1 MKAKIIT
8 FPVGLYQCNCSII
21 YCSETKEAILID
33 PGSEAEVI
41 LKKINDRGLSIKA
54 VIHTH
59 AHLDHFG
66 ATHEVSQSTKSEVY
80 LHKDDKQLWDI
91 ADLQAEMLGLPKCP
105 HANID
110 HFIEDSQSFHFGE
123 FKLEAIHTPGHSAGS
138 TCFKI
143 ENGDEQ
149 LLFSGDTL
157 FKRGVGRTDLP
168 TGDSR
173 VIAKSIKEKLYTLD
187 IDTQVIPGHG
197 PNTIIGEEKKQN
209 PFIKA

>member
-1 MKAKIIT
+1 
-8 FPVGLYQCNCSII
+8 V
-21 YCSETKEAILID
+21 SE
-33 PGSEAEVI
+33 
-41 LKKINDRGLSIKA
+41 
-54 VIHTH
+54 
-59 AHLDHFG
+59 
-66 ATHEVSQSTKSEVY
+66 STKASVH
-80 LHKDDKQLWDI
+80 LHADDKQLWDI

-110 HFIEDSQSFHFGE
+110 HFIEDSQSFEFGE

-143 ENGDEQ
+143 ENSDEQ

-173 VIAKSIKEKLYTLD
+173 EITKSIKEKLYTLD
-187 IDTQVIPGHG
+187 IDTTVIPGHG
-197 PNTIIGEEKKQN
+197 PNTIIGEEKRQN
-209 PFIKA
+209 PFVTA